1 MLKQLAIATARLLPI
16 NVLASVA
23 RSAKESAV
31 SRIVRGA
38 LRNRDLTINNGVARG
53 VKFNSGESSTEFVL
67 GTYELPI
74 QQAFA
79 ARLRSGDVFYD
90 IGANV
95 GFFTIVAAKLVGETG
110 KVYAFEPGSKNA
122 AQIRHNAQMNNF
134 SQVEVIEKAVSH
146 TSGTGKLL
154 LAQYSGGHALSTADA
169 PPDLAG
175 SMEVY
180 LVAID
185 DLVEAGKILPP
196 TVIKLDVEGA
206 EVDALR
212 GMTQTIKTHKPTI
225 VYEVDDGEA
234 ESFQQKNR
242 EIANLIKSLGY
253 KIEPL
258 ADSYQTID
266 WHVGHAIATPQE

>member
-1 MLKQLAIATARLLPI
+1 M
-16 NVLASVA
+16 A
-23 RSAKESAV
+23 RS
-31 SRIVRGA
+31 A
-38 LRNRDLTINNGVARG
+38 LRNRDLTINEGVARG
-53 VKFNSGESSTEFVL
+53 LKFNSGESSTEFVL

-74 QQAFA
+74 QKAFA
-79 ARLRSGDVFYD
+79 NRLKPGDVFYD

-95 GFFTIVAAKLVGETG
+95 GFFTIVAAKLVGKSG
-110 KVYAFEPGSKNA
+110 KVYAFEPGTKNA
-122 AQIRHNAQMNNF
+122 AQVRHNAQMNDF

-175 SMEVY
+175 SMEVD
-180 LVAID
+180 LIAID
-185 DLVEAGKILPP
+185 DLVSQGKIAPP

-206 EVDALR
+206 EVDALK
-212 GMTQTIKTHKPTI
+212 GMTQTIQNHKPII
-225 VYEVDDGEA
+225 VYEVDDGKVEA
-234 ESFQQKNR
+234 FRQKNQ
-242 EIANLIKSLGY
+242 EIEALIKSMGY

-266 WHVGHAIATPQE
+266 WHVGHAIATPQ